1 MAEILGFL
9 LGLVL
14 MLIYFALII
23 AGLCIV
29 LGICAVALMCGAV
42 SGVGFGIIMGIK
54 NYFAALFTQ
63 VRLRQ

>member
-1 MAEILGFL
+1 MAEIFGFL
-9 LGLVL
+9 LGLIL
-14 MLIYFALII
+14 MIIYFALIM
-23 AGLCIV
+23 AGLFVV
-29 LGICAVALMCGAV
+29 LCICAVALMFGAV